1 MCLPIGILQLVSE
14 PGDSTY
20 DPRPANLERALRAIE
35 AAAGEGAR
43 LLVVGEAYL
52 NGYATGAHS
61 ERWAV
66 PADAGDPFVAPLV
79 EASDR
84 LGVTLVVGATT
95 RTDPFPGALHNSALV
110 IDHGA
115 LAGVYSK
122 THVPA
127 LVLDDGS
134 VASERSIWDPGDELR
149 VFETHVGRI
158 GVEICFDIW
167 YPEVARTLA
176 MKGAE
181 LIVNVAASVRG
192 FEDSWDHF
200 LWARA
205 AENSIPYLHVSVV
218 GRQNDVEL
226 VGGSR
231 LVGPTGAVL
240 AAAPHGEEAV
250 LTTSLDRRLTAA
262 ARGRRHLLASRR
274 PALYRAIAG

>member
-1 MCLPIGILQLVSE
+1 MDLPIGLLQLISE
-14 PGDSTY
+14 PGDAGY
-20 DPRPANLERALRAIE
+20 DPRPANLSRALRAIE
-35 AAAGEGAR
+35 EAAAQGAR
-43 LLVVGEAYL
+43 LLVLGEAYL
-52 NGYATGAHS
+52 NGYGTGAHS

-66 PADAGDPFVAPLV
+66 AADAGDPFVSPLA
-79 EASDR
+79 EASAR
-84 LGVTLVVGATT
+84 LGVVLVVGATT
-95 RTDPFPGALHNSALV
+95 RTGPFPGAVHNSALV
-110 IDHGA
+110 LDGGA

-127 LVLDDGS
+127 LVLDDGR

-149 VFETHVGRI
+149 VFDTAVGRI

-176 MKGAE
+176 LQGAE
-181 LIVNVAASVRG
+181 LIVNVSASVRG

-205 AENSIPYLHVSVV
+205 AENAIPYVHVSVV
-218 GRQNDVEL
+218 GRQGDVEL

-231 LVGPTGAVL
+231 LVAPTGAVL

-250 LTTSLDRRLTAA
+250 LTAALDRRLIAA
-262 ARGRRHLLASRR
+262 TRGTRHLLAGRR
-274 PALYRAIAG
+274 PALYRDITG